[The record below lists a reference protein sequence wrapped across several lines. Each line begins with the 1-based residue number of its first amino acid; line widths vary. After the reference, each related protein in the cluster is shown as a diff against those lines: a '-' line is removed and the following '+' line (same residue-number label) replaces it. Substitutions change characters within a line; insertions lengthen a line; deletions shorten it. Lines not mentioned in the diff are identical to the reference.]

1 MIFCDCV
8 KYSVRNRIAFL
19 QLHTIIVCAILIQ
32 HIWGAVFTAE
42 IIPIEFC
49 IEFQPDPGNADGGKI
64 MFKSSIKF
72 IPFILLILAVFSGCS
87 KKAADESRL
96 KEVVVY
102 TYDSFVSEW
111 GAGPEIEKLFEE
123 KTGLE
128 LTFVDCGDAVQVL
141 SRAVLEKNDVQ
152 ADVILGLDNNI
163 AQKAEKAGILV
174 SYKPADAD
182 KIISD
187 EIRLQLGKNWTLTPY
202 DYSHFAMI
210 YDTLSDVP
218 CPKSL
223 EDLLNPVY
231 EKKII
236 LMDPRTST
244 PGLGFVTWTAAIYG
258 DKTADYWKALKP
270 NILTM
275 APGWSSGYGLFK
287 KGEAPLVISYTT
299 SPASHIEYDS
309 TDRYIAPVFEQG
321 HPVQVEGAGIL
332 KGAKNRKGAELFI
345 DFLISE
351 EAQSVM
357 PLTQWMNPVNKAVA
371 LPACYEQAAPI
382 PSKTLAVD
390 PAVLDKTV
398 DEIMKILEN

>member
-1 MIFCDCV
+1 MV
-8 KYSVRNRIAFL
+8 KSSNFKFL
-19 QLHTIIVCAILIQ
+19 SLILI
-32 HIWGAVFTAE
+32 
-42 IIPIEFC
+42 
-49 IEFQPDPGNADGGKI
+49 
-64 MFKSSIKF
+64 S
-72 IPFILLILAVFSGCS
+72 LLLLSGCS
-87 KKAADESRL
+87 KKASVDEGRA

-102 TYDSFVSEW
+102 TYDSFISEW
-111 GAGPEIEKLFEE
+111 GPGPEIEKLFEE

-141 SRAVLEKNDVQ
+141 SRAVLEKKNVQ

-163 AQKAEKAGILV
+163 AKKAEDEGILV

-187 EIRLQLGKNWTLTPY
+187 EIRLQLGNEWTLTPY
-202 DYSHFAMI
+202 DFSHFAMI
-210 YDTLSDVP
+210 YDTLSEVP

-223 EDLLNPVY
+223 DDLLDPVY

-287 KGEAPLVISYTT
+287 KGEAPLVVSYTT
-299 SPASHIEYDS
+299 SPASHIEYDN

-321 HPVQVEGAGIL
+321 HPIQVEGAGIL
-332 KGAKNRKGAELFI
+332 KGAKNRKGAEQFI

-351 EAQSVM
+351 EAQSII
-357 PLTQWMNPVNKAVA
+357 PLTQWMNPVNKTVV
-371 LPACYEQAAPI
+371 LPSCYEKGAPV
-382 PSKTLAVD
+382 PSKTLTVKPD
-390 PAVLDKTV
+390 VLDETV
-398 DEIMKILEN
+398 EEIMKILEN